1 MVDRPCLLVPMMYP
15 RYDHY
20 LDIWY
25 PISFPLQQKGW
36 RLYKTTPVCRGPT
49 FFFLHILQYWLYR
62 LSIPFCRRL
71 FVDVLLICALLVW
84 LSPAVS
90 IILQR
95 KCSFPDHCE
104 EALPHTLISLWFEW
118 TWFFWMLS
126 FRCTSKRVCLMFVLG
141 FVPFSSLFLHWR
153 TWSIHPSPLQNLKW
167 ASYWDG
173 PIFRVM
179 MGLWNAVGQEQSR
192 YDDKCLWNVA
202 CYSRSRKVVL
212 FLDCFWRT
220 CFLFCLEDDEVTP
233 HAEMPWTY
241 YQLDG
246 NAIYFRQDLLLDM
259 LLKRANPSESPK
271 ITVWQSEERVR

>member
-1 MVDRPCLLVPMMYP
+1 
-15 RYDHY
+15 
-20 LDIWY
+20 
-25 PISFPLQQKGW
+25 
-36 RLYKTTPVCRGPT
+36 
-49 FFFLHILQYWLYR
+49 
-62 LSIPFCRRL
+62 
-71 FVDVLLICALLVW
+71 
-84 LSPAVS
+84 
-90 IILQR
+90 
-95 KCSFPDHCE
+95 
-104 EALPHTLISLWFEW
+104 
-118 TWFFWMLS
+118 MLS
-126 FRCTSKRVCLMFVLG
+126 FRCTVHQKGCVWCLCLVLC
-141 FVPFSSLFLHWR
+141 PF
-153 TWSIHPSPLQNLKW
+153 HPYSFTEGHEVSTHPLLQNLKW